1 MSLEADQK
9 DDSPILPPKKQ
20 KLKPSVNFDQN
31 KFSTYFSLFKKET
44 NTAIQE
50 DEQQNSIDE
59 ENEAEVKSFLATE
72 NLSAETEEDKSGT

>member
-1 MSLEADQK
+1 M
-9 DDSPILPPKKQ
+9 
-20 KLKPSVNFDQN
+20 
-31 KFSTYFSLFKKET
+31 FKKET